1 MKFFNNKL
9 SRINLLILVGILTY
23 LYTNMSNSDGYGAA
37 IAKASPS
44 VINISSKKNI
54 DTRSFNGRLPNDLMG
69 SGIIISNDGYIIT
82 NLHVIEG
89 TRSIEVELDDGQ
101 VYTASLIGFD
111 ERSDLAVIKIT
122 PIDTLQ
128 PIEVSN
134 SSSVQIGDQ
143 VIAIGNAFGL
153 GKTFTSGIISATGR
167 DYGNPYLEL
176 IQTDAAINP
185 GNSGG
190 ALINHKGNLIG
201 MNTKIF
207 SQTGSYAGI
216 GFALPANK
224 MIEVASEIIQYGS
237 VKRSWIGDFRVK
249 VKRFLLNN
257 NPTYGLEILELR
269 NYGPLFNS
277 GKIKPGAIILSI
289 NNESPTWEN
298 LTGAL
303 KNSFPGD
310 EIDFQILQNSNLK
323 DYKVVTEAIP
333 AQWVTHLSRWDLVF
347 LKTKQYPPLHHL
359 LESFQSLLL
368 TCIHMLR

>member
-1 MKFFNNKL
+1 MRFFNNKL
-9 SRINLLILVGILTY
+9 SRINFLILLGILTY
-23 LYTNMSNSDGYGAA
+23 LYTNMSNDNGYVEA
-37 IAKASPS
+37 ISKASPS
-44 VINISSKKNI
+44 VINIRSAKNI
-54 DTRSFNGRLPNDLMG
+54 ETRLFDGAIENDVIG

-82 NLHVIEG
+82 NMHVIEG
-89 TRSIEVELDDGQ
+89 KRLINVELDDGQ
-101 VYTASLIGFD
+101 VYNASLIGFD
-111 ERSDLAVIKIT
+111 ERSDLAVIKIVPSDPLT
-122 PIDTLQ
+122 

-207 SQTGSYAGI
+207 SKTGSYTGI

-224 MIEVASEIIQYGS
+224 MIEVASEIIQFGL

-249 VKRFLLNN
+249 AKRFLLNN
-257 NPTYGLEILELR
+257 ELAYGLEILELR

-277 GKIKPGAIILSI
+277 EKIKPGDIILSI

-310 EIDFQILQNSNLK
+310 EINFQILQDFEVNN
-323 DYKVVTEAIP
+323 YTVFTEAMP
-333 AQWVTHLSRWDLVF
+333 V
-347 LKTKQYPPLHHL
+347 K
-359 LESFQSLLL
+359 
-368 TCIHMLR
+368 

>member
-1 MKFFNNKL
+1 MRFFNNKL
-9 SRINLLILVGILTY
+9 SRINFLILIGILTY
-23 LYTNMSNSDGYGAA
+23 LFKNMSDDNSYVVA
-37 IAKASPS
+37 ISKASPS
-44 VINISSKKNI
+44 VINITSKGNIESKLFSANPSKKI
-54 DTRSFNGRLPNDLMG
+54 IG
-69 SGIIISNDGYIIT
+69 SGIIISNDGYIVT
-82 NLHVIEG
+82 NLHIIDKINVID
-89 TRSIEVELDDGQ
+89 VELEDGQ
-101 VYTASLIGFD
+101 VYPANVIGFD
-111 ERSDLAVIKIT
+111 ERSDLAVIKIKSIDPLK
-122 PIDTLQ
+122 PIQ
-128 PIEVSN
+128 VSN

-207 SQTGSYAGI
+207 SKTGSNSGI

-249 VKRFLLNN
+249 FKRFLLNN
-257 NPTYGLEILELR
+257 KLTFGLEILEHR
-269 NYGPLFNS
+269 DYGPLFKS
-277 GKIKPGAIILSI
+277 GLVKKGSVILSI
-289 NNESPTWEN
+289 NDQVPSWEN

-303 KNSFPGD
+303 NNSFPGD
-310 EIDFQILQNSNLK
+310 EINFQILQDSKIEN
-323 DYKVVTEAIP
+323 YKIITEAMP
-333 AQWVTHLSRWDLVF
+333 AKNF
-347 LKTKQYPPLHHL
+347 
-359 LESFQSLLL
+359 
-368 TCIHMLR
+368 

>member
-1 MKFFNNKL
+1 
-9 SRINLLILVGILTY
+9 
-23 LYTNMSNSDGYGAA
+23 MSNGNGYVEG
-37 IAKASPS
+37 ISKASPS
-44 VINISSKKNI
+44 VVNIMSKKN
-54 DTRSFNGRLPNDLMG
+54 FEARLFDNNSLNDVMG

-82 NLHVIEG
+82 NLHVIQG
-89 TRSIEVELDDGQ
+89 KRVIDVELDDGQ
-101 VYTASLIGFD
+101 VYSASLIGFD
-111 ERSDLAVIKIT
+111 ERSDLAVLKIS
-122 PIDTLQ
+122 PIDALK

-207 SQTGSYAGI
+207 SKTGSYAGI

-224 MIEVASEIIQYGS
+224 MIQVASEIIQYGS
-237 VKRSWIGDFRVK
+237 VKRSWVGDFRVK
-249 VKRFLLNN
+249 AKRFLLNN
-257 NPTYGLEILELR
+257 KPTYGLEILELR
-269 NYGPLFNS
+269 NYGPLFNN

-289 NNESPTWEN
+289 NNESPSWEN
-298 LTGAL
+298 LTSAL

-310 EIDFQILQNSNLK
+310 EINFQILQDSNLEE
-323 DYKVVTEAIP
+323 YKVVTEAIP
-333 AQWVTHLSRWDLVF
+333 TQ
-347 LKTKQYPPLHHL
+347 
-359 LESFQSLLL
+359 
-368 TCIHMLR
+368 

>member
-9 SRINLLILVGILTY
+9 SRINFLILIGILTY
-23 LYTNMSNSDGYGAA
+23 LYINMSNSNGYVVA

-54 DTRSFNGRLPNDLMG
+54 DTRLFDGRSANDLMG

-82 NLHVIEG
+82 NLHLIEG
-89 TRSIEVELDDGQ
+89 TRIIEVELDDGQ
-101 VYTASLIGFD
+101 VYPASLIGFD

-122 PIDTLQ
+122 SMDALQ

-249 VKRFLLNN
+249 VKRFLLNKK
-257 NPTYGLEILELR
+257 PTYGLEILELR
-269 NYGPLFNS
+269 NYGPLFNK

-289 NNESPTWEN
+289 NNESPSWEN

-310 EIDFQILQNSNLK
+310 EIEFQILQNSTVK
-323 DYKVVTEAIP
+323 DYKVVTEGIP
-333 AQWVTHLSRWDLVF
+333 TQ
-347 LKTKQYPPLHHL
+347 
-359 LESFQSLLL
+359 
-368 TCIHMLR
+368 

>member
-1 MKFFNNKL
+1 MRFFNNKL
-9 SRINLLILVGILTY
+9 SRINFLILLGILTY
-23 LYTNMSNSDGYGAA
+23 LYTNMSNDDGYVEA
-37 IAKASPS
+37 ISKASPS
-44 VINISSKKNI
+44 VINISSVKNI
-54 DTRSFNGRLPNDLMG
+54 ETRVFDVSSGNSVMG

-82 NLHVIEG
+82 NMHVVEG
-89 TRSIEVELDDGQ
+89 KSLINVELDDGQ
-101 VYTASLIGFD
+101 VYKASLIGFD
-111 ERSDLAVIKIT
+111 ERSDLAVIKIVPSESLT
-122 PIDTLQ
+122 

-190 ALINHKGNLIG
+190 ALINHRGNLIG

-207 SQTGSYAGI
+207 SKTGSYAGI

-224 MIEVASEIIQYGS
+224 MIEVASEIIKYGS

-249 VKRFLLNN
+249 AKRFLLNKK
-257 NPTYGLEILELR
+257 PTLGLEISELR

-289 NNESPTWEN
+289 NNQSPTWEN
-298 LTGAL
+298 LIDAL

-310 EIDFQILQNSNLK
+310 EIDFQILQNSNVK
-323 DYKVVTEAIP
+323 NYKVITEAIP
-333 AQWVTHLSRWDLVF
+333 TQ
-347 LKTKQYPPLHHL
+347 
-359 LESFQSLLL
+359 
-368 TCIHMLR
+368 

>member
-9 SRINLLILVGILTY
+9 SRINFLILMAILTY
-23 LYTNMSNSDGYGAA
+23 LYTNMSNSNSYEEA
-37 IAKASPS
+37 ISKASAS

-54 DTRSFNGRLPNDLMG
+54 ETRLFDGGSPNGQIG

-82 NLHVIEG
+82 NLHVIK
-89 TRSIEVELDDGQ
+89 RAKIIEVELDDGQ
-101 VYTASLIGFD
+101 VYPASLIGFD
-111 ERSDLAVIKIT
+111 ARSDLAVIKINA
-122 PIDTLQ
+122 IEVLK

-134 SSSVQIGDQ
+134 SSSVRIGDQ

-207 SQTGSYAGI
+207 SKTGSYAGI

-224 MIEVASEIIQYGS
+224 LIELASEIIQYGE
-237 VKRSWIGDFRVK
+237 VKQSWVGDFRVK
-249 VKRFLLNN
+249 SKRFLLNN
-257 NPTYGLEILELR
+257 KTMFGLEILELKE
-269 NYGPLFNS
+269 YGPLFSS
-277 GKIKPGAIILSI
+277 GKIKPGSIIISI
-289 NNESPTWEN
+289 NNQVPSWEN
-298 LTGAL
+298 LISAIN
-303 KNSFPGD
+303 NSFPGD
-310 EIDFQILQNSNLK
+310 EINFKILQNST
-323 DYKVVTEAIP
+323 VEIFTVTTEAFP
-333 AQWVTHLSRWDLVF
+333 S
-347 LKTKQYPPLHHL
+347 
-359 LESFQSLLL
+359 
-368 TCIHMLR
+368 

>member
-1 MKFFNNKL
+1 MRLFDNKL
-9 SRINLLILVGILTY
+9 SRINFLILIGILTY
-23 LYTNMSNSDGYGAA
+23 LYANMSNEDAYVEA
-37 IAKASPS
+37 ILKASPS
-44 VINISSKKNI
+44 VINISSKKNNG
-54 DTRSFNGRLPNDLMG
+54 TRLFNGGGKNAVVG

-89 TRSIEVELDDGQ
+89 TRIVEVEMDSGQ
-101 VYTASLIGFD
+101 VYPASLIGFD
-111 ERSDLAVIKIT
+111 QRSDLAVIKINPEVNLT
-122 PIDTLQ
+122 

-134 SSSVQIGDQ
+134 SASVQVGDQ

-207 SQTGSYAGI
+207 SKTGSYAGI

-237 VKRSWIGDFRVK
+237 VKKSWVGDFRVK

-257 NPTYGLEILELR
+257 KPTYGLEILELN
-269 NYGPLFNS
+269 NYGPLFED
-277 GKIKPGAIILSI
+277 GKIKPGAIILSV
-289 NNESPTWEN
+289 NDKSPSWEN
-298 LTGAL
+298 LTYAL
-303 KNSFPGD
+303 NNSFPGD
-310 EIDFQILQNSNLK
+310 EISFQILQDSNMQNFT
-323 DYKVVTEAIP
+323 VVTEAIP
-333 AQWVTHLSRWDLVF
+333 DQ
-347 LKTKQYPPLHHL
+347 
-359 LESFQSLLL
+359 
-368 TCIHMLR
+368 

>member
-1 MKFFNNKL
+1 MRFFNNKL
-9 SRINLLILVGILTY
+9 SRINFLILVGILTY
-23 LYTNMSNSDGYGAA
+23 LYINMSNSNGYVGA
-37 IAKASPS
+37 ITKASPS
-44 VINISSKKNI
+44 VINISIKKNI
-54 DTRSFNGRLPNDLMG
+54 ETRSFDREQLNDLVG
-69 SGIIISNDGYIIT
+69 SGIIISDDGYVIT

-89 TRSIEVELDDGQ
+89 ARIIEVELDDGQ
-101 VYTASLIGFD
+101 VYSASLIGFD

-122 PIDTLQ
+122 PMDVLK

-134 SSSVQIGDQ
+134 SSSVQVGDQ

-207 SQTGSYAGI
+207 SKTGSYAGI

-249 VKRFLLNN
+249 IKRFLLNN
-257 NPTYGLEILELR
+257 KPAYGLEILELR

-277 GKIKPGAIILSI
+277 GKIQPGAIILSI
-289 NNESPTWEN
+289 NNQTPTWEN

-310 EIDFQILQNSNLK
+310 EISFQILQNSNVK
-323 DYKVVTEAIP
+323 DYKVITEAIP
-333 AQWVTHLSRWDLVF
+333 I
-347 LKTKQYPPLHHL
+347 K
-359 LESFQSLLL
+359 
-368 TCIHMLR
+368 

>member
-1 MKFFNNKL
+1 MRLFDNKL
-9 SRINLLILVGILTY
+9 SRINFLILIGILTY
-23 LYTNMSNSDGYGAA
+23 LYANMSNEDAYVEA
-37 IAKASPS
+37 ILKASPS
-44 VINISSKKNI
+44 VINISSKKNNG
-54 DTRSFNGRLPNDLMG
+54 TRLFNVGSKNAVVG

-89 TRSIEVELDDGQ
+89 TRIVEVEMDSGQ
-101 VYTASLIGFD
+101 VYPASLIGFD
-111 ERSDLAVIKIT
+111 QRSDLAVIKINPEVNLT
-122 PIDTLQ
+122 

-134 SSSVQIGDQ
+134 SASVQVGDQ

-207 SQTGSYAGI
+207 SKTGSYTGI

-237 VKRSWIGDFRVK
+237 VKKSWVGDFRVK

-257 NPTYGLEILELR
+257 KPTYGLEILELN
-269 NYGPLFNS
+269 NYGPLFKD
-277 GKIKPGAIILSI
+277 GKIKPGAIILSV
-289 NNESPTWEN
+289 NDKSPSWEN
-298 LTGAL
+298 LTYAL
-303 KNSFPGD
+303 NNSFPGD
-310 EIDFQILQNSNLK
+310 EISFQILQDSNMQNFT
-323 DYKVVTEAIP
+323 VVTEAIP
-333 AQWVTHLSRWDLVF
+333 DQ
-347 LKTKQYPPLHHL
+347 
-359 LESFQSLLL
+359 
-368 TCIHMLR
+368 

>member
-1 MKFFNNKL
+1 MRFFNNKL
-9 SRINLLILVGILTY
+9 SRINFLILLGILTY
-23 LYTNMSNSDGYGAA
+23 LYTNMSKEEGYVEA
-37 IAKASPS
+37 ISKASPS
-44 VINISSKKNI
+44 VINIRSAKNI
-54 DTRSFNGRLPNDLMG
+54 ETRLFDGTRENGVIG

-82 NLHVIEG
+82 NMHVVEG
-89 TRSIEVELDDGQ
+89 KRLINVELDDGQ
-101 VYTASLIGFD
+101 VYKASLIGFD
-111 ERSDLAVIKIT
+111 ERSDLAVIKIVPSDPLT
-122 PIDTLQ
+122 

-207 SQTGSYAGI
+207 SNTGSYSGI

-224 MIEVASEIIQYGS
+224 MIEVASEIIQFGS

-249 VKRFLLNN
+249 AKRFLLNN
-257 NPTYGLEILELR
+257 ELAYGLEILELR
-269 NYGPLFNS
+269 NYGPLFKS
-277 GKIKPGAIILSI
+277 EKIKPGAIILSI

-310 EIDFQILQNSNLK
+310 EINFQILQDSEVNN
-323 DYKVVTEAIP
+323 YTVFTEAIP
-333 AQWVTHLSRWDLVF
+333 V
-347 LKTKQYPPLHHL
+347 K
-359 LESFQSLLL
+359 
-368 TCIHMLR
+368 

>member
-1 MKFFNNKL
+1 MKFLNNKL
-9 SRINLLILVGILTY
+9 SRINFLILVGILTY
-23 LYTNMSNSDGYGAA
+23 LYTNMSNDDGYVEA
-37 IAKASPS
+37 ISKASPS
-44 VINISSKKNI
+44 VINISSVKKIEARVFDI
-54 DTRSFNGRLPNDLMG
+54 DSKNDVMG

-82 NLHVIEG
+82 NMHIIEG
-89 TRSIEVELDDGQ
+89 KRQINVELDDGQ
-101 VYTASLIGFD
+101 AYPASLIGFD
-111 ERSDLAVIKIT
+111 ERSDLAVIKIQ
-122 PIDTLQ
+122 PSDPLI

-134 SSSVQIGDQ
+134 SSSVQVGDR

-190 ALINHKGNLIG
+190 ALINHRGNLIG

-207 SQTGSYAGI
+207 SKTGSFSGI

-224 MIEVASEIIQYGS
+224 MIEVASEIIQFGS

-249 VKRFLLNN
+249 IKRFLLNN
-257 NPTYGLEILELR
+257 KSAYGLEILELR
-269 NYGPLFNS
+269 DYGPLFNS
-277 GKIKPGAIILSI
+277 GEIKPGAIILSI
-289 NNESPTWEN
+289 NNKSPSWEN

-310 EIDFQILQNSNLK
+310 EINFQILQDSEVAN
-323 DYKVVTEAIP
+323 YKVITEAMPI
-333 AQWVTHLSRWDLVF
+333 Q
-347 LKTKQYPPLHHL
+347 
-359 LESFQSLLL
+359 
-368 TCIHMLR
+368 